1 MTDPRAKVVGEG
13 YDAIGERFDEWRRQI
28 VGDPRERWLE
38 ELTSRLFEG
47 ARVLE
52 LGCGSGLAETQLL
65 AKRFRVTGVDVSA
78 TQIRRARV
86 NLPEARFVHA
96 DFTSLEL
103 PSASFEAVAS
113 FYSFN
118 HTTLATNQRRFSYVS
133 RAPGAAAH
141 FRLAETGDRHIVDG
155 QGLLADQGVDDPGHA
170 QPELP
175 HCPRPDE
182 EERSQREGGEG
193 QKLDPERASHAESHQ
208 DGHEEGAGGKKG
220 EMQRAREELERQ
232 EEEREQGPMPP
243 SH

>member
-1 MTDPRAKVVGEG
+1 VTDPRAQVVGEG

-86 NLPEARFVHA
+86 NVPEARFVRA

-118 HTTLATNQRRFSYVS
+118 HVPRELLPTIFERIHGWLRPAGFFLVS
-133 RAPGAAAH
+133 LGAED
-141 FRLAETGDRHIVDG
+141 LPEWTGDFLG
-155 QGLLADQGVDDPGHA
+155 APMFFSGYP
-170 QPELP
+170 
-175 HCPRPDE
+175 
-182 EERSQREGGEG
+182 
-193 QKLDPERASHAESHQ
+193 PERNRELL
-208 DGHEEGAGGKKG
+208 EEAGF
-220 EMQRAREELERQ
+220 ERLLDEVVTFQ
-232 EEEREQGPMPP
+232 EPEREATFHWVLAQR
-243 SH
+243 

>member
-1 MTDPRAKVVGEG
+1 MTDPRAQVVGEG

-118 HTTLATNQRRFSYVS
+118 HVPRELLPTIFERIHGWLRPAGFFLVS
-133 RAPGAAAH
+133 LGAED
-141 FRLAETGDRHIVDG
+141 LPEWTGDFLGAPMFFSGYPPARNRE
-155 QGLLADQGVDDPGHA
+155 LLEEAGF
-170 QPELP
+170 ERLL
-175 HCPRPDE
+175 DE
-182 EERSQREGGEG
+182 VVTFQE
-193 QKLDPERASHAESHQ
+193 PEREATFHWVLA
-208 DGHEEGAGGKKG
+208 
-220 EMQRAREELERQ
+220 QR
-232 EEEREQGPMPP
+232 
-243 SH
+243 

>member
-1 MTDPRAKVVGEG
+1 MTDPRAQMVGEG

-118 HTTLATNQRRFSYVS
+118 HVPRELLPTIFERIHGWLRPAGFFLVS
-133 RAPGAAAH
+133 LGAED
-141 FRLAETGDRHIVDG
+141 LPEWTGDFLG
-155 QGLLADQGVDDPGHA
+155 APMFFSGYP
-170 QPELP
+170 
-175 HCPRPDE
+175 
-182 EERSQREGGEG
+182 
-193 QKLDPERASHAESHQ
+193 PERNRELL
-208 DGHEEGAGGKKG
+208 EEAGF
-220 EMQRAREELERQ
+220 ERLLDEVVTFQ
-232 EEEREQGPMPP
+232 EPEREATFHWVLAQR
-243 SH
+243 

>member
-1 MTDPRAKVVGEG
+1 MTDPRAQVVGEG

-86 NLPEARFVHA
+86 NLPEARSVHA

-118 HTTLATNQRRFSYVS
+118 HVPRELLPTIFERIHGWLRPAGFFLVS
-133 RAPGAAAH
+133 LGAED
-141 FRLAETGDRHIVDG
+141 LPEWTGDFLG
-155 QGLLADQGVDDPGHA
+155 APMFFSGYP
-170 QPELP
+170 
-175 HCPRPDE
+175 
-182 EERSQREGGEG
+182 
-193 QKLDPERASHAESHQ
+193 PERNRELLEEAGFERLL
-208 DGHEEGAGGKKG
+208 DEVVTFHEP
-220 EMQRAREELERQ
+220 
-232 EEEREQGPMPP
+232 EREATFHWMLAQR
-243 SH
+243 

>member
-1 MTDPRAKVVGEG
+1 MTDPRAQVVGEG

-103 PSASFEAVAS
+103 PFASFEAVAS

-118 HTTLATNQRRFSYVS
+118 HVPRELLPTIFERIHGWLRPGGFFLVS
-133 RAPGAAAH
+133 LGAED
-141 FRLAETGDRHIVDG
+141 LPEWTGDFLG
-155 QGLLADQGVDDPGHA
+155 APMFFSGYP
-170 QPELP
+170 
-175 HCPRPDE
+175 
-182 EERSQREGGEG
+182 
-193 QKLDPERASHAESHQ
+193 PERNRELL
-208 DGHEEGAGGKKG
+208 EEAGF
-220 EMQRAREELERQ
+220 ERLLDEVVTFQ
-232 EEEREQGPMPP
+232 EPEREATFHWVLAQR
-243 SH
+243 

>member
-1 MTDPRAKVVGEG
+1 VVGEG

-118 HTTLATNQRRFSYVS
+118 HVPRELLPTIFERIHGWLRPAGFFLVS
-133 RAPGAAAH
+133 LGAED
-141 FRLAETGDRHIVDG
+141 LPEWTGDFLG
-155 QGLLADQGVDDPGHA
+155 APMFFSGYP
-170 QPELP
+170 
-175 HCPRPDE
+175 
-182 EERSQREGGEG
+182 
-193 QKLDPERASHAESHQ
+193 PERNRELL
-208 DGHEEGAGGKKG
+208 EEAGF
-220 EMQRAREELERQ
+220 ERLLDEVVTFQ
-232 EEEREQGPMPP
+232 EPEREATFHWVLAQR
-243 SH
+243 

>member
-1 MTDPRAKVVGEG
+1 MTDPRAPGVGEG

-52 LGCGSGLAETQLL
+52 LGCGSGLAET
-65 AKRFRVTGVDVSA
+65 KRFRVTGVDVSA

-86 NLPEARFVHA
+86 NVPEARFVHA

-118 HTTLATNQRRFSYVS
+118 HVPRELLPTIFERIHGWLRPAGFFLVS
-133 RAPGAAAH
+133 LGAED
-141 FRLAETGDRHIVDG
+141 LPEWTGDFLG
-155 QGLLADQGVDDPGHA
+155 APMFFSGYP
-170 QPELP
+170 
-175 HCPRPDE
+175 
-182 EERSQREGGEG
+182 
-193 QKLDPERASHAESHQ
+193 PERNRELL
-208 DGHEEGAGGKKG
+208 EEAGF
-220 EMQRAREELERQ
+220 ERLLDEVVTFQ
-232 EEEREQGPMPP
+232 EPEREATFHWVLAQR
-243 SH
+243 

>member
-1 MTDPRAKVVGEG
+1 MTDPRAQVVGEG

-118 HTTLATNQRRFSYVS
+118 HVPRELLPTIFERIHGWLRPAGFFLVS
-133 RAPGAAAH
+133 LGAED
-141 FRLAETGDRHIVDG
+141 LPEWTGDFLG
-155 QGLLADQGVDDPGHA
+155 APMFFSGYP
-170 QPELP
+170 
-175 HCPRPDE
+175 
-182 EERSQREGGEG
+182 
-193 QKLDPERASHAESHQ
+193 PERNRELL
-208 DGHEEGAGGKKG
+208 EEAGF
-220 EMQRAREELERQ
+220 ERLLDEVVTFQ
-232 EEEREQGPMPP
+232 EPEREATFHWVLAQR
-243 SH
+243 

>member
-1 MTDPRAKVVGEG
+1 MTDPRAQVVGEG
-13 YDAIGERFDEWRRQI
+13 YDAIGERFDEWRGQI

-118 HTTLATNQRRFSYVS
+118 HVPRELLPTIFERIHGWLRPAGFFLVS
-133 RAPGAAAH
+133 LGAED
-141 FRLAETGDRHIVDG
+141 LPEWTGDFLG
-155 QGLLADQGVDDPGHA
+155 APMFFSGYP
-170 QPELP
+170 
-175 HCPRPDE
+175 
-182 EERSQREGGEG
+182 
-193 QKLDPERASHAESHQ
+193 PERNRELL
-208 DGHEEGAGGKKG
+208 EEAGF
-220 EMQRAREELERQ
+220 ERLLDEVVTFQ
-232 EEEREQGPMPP
+232 EPEREATFHWVLAQR
-243 SH
+243 

>member
-1 MTDPRAKVVGEG
+1 MTDPRAQVVGEG

-86 NLPEARFVHA
+86 NVPEARFVRA

-118 HTTLATNQRRFSYVS
+118 HVPRELLPTIFERIHGWLRPAGFFLVS
-133 RAPGAAAH
+133 LGAED
-141 FRLAETGDRHIVDG
+141 LPEWTGDFLG
-155 QGLLADQGVDDPGHA
+155 APMFFSGYP
-170 QPELP
+170 
-175 HCPRPDE
+175 
-182 EERSQREGGEG
+182 
-193 QKLDPERASHAESHQ
+193 PERNRELL
-208 DGHEEGAGGKKG
+208 EEAGF
-220 EMQRAREELERQ
+220 ERLLDEVVTFQ
-232 EEEREQGPMPP
+232 EPEREATFHWVLAQR
-243 SH
+243 